1 MARALWSGSLSFGLV
16 NVPVQLFSAVRDLGV
31 HFNQLHEKDG
41 APIETHRLCADEDRE
56 VPYEEIGHG
65 YELDDGDQVVLTD
78 EELALAAP
86 RKTRTIDIESFV
98 DLEDVDPIHFDHPY
112 FLLPAGDGEGSKRAY
127 QLLLEVMRRTERA
140 ALGRFVLRT
149 KEYLVIVR
157 VRDGLL
163 ALTTMLFHD
172 EIRPAKDIPAGGAK
186 PKKAQLDQA
195 IALVEALAVDWDPSQ
210 YEDRYRERLLDVIER
225 KKKGKRITVPDDER
239 QPAPVPDLMAALEES
254 LKAAKGGG
262 NGRGAPSGG
271 DDLAGLSRD
280 ELYERAQK
288 ADVPGRS
295 SMSKDEL
302 VEALDGGG

>member
-1 MARALWSGSLSFGLV
+1 MARALWSGPLSFGLV

-41 APIETHRLCADEDRE
+41 APIETHRFCADEDRE
-56 VPYEEIGHG
+56 VPYEELGHG
-65 YELDDGDQVVLTD
+65 YEPGDGDQVVLTD

-225 KKKGKRITVPDDER
+225 KKKGKRISVPDDER

-254 LKAAKGGG
+254 LKAARGGG

-271 DDLAGLSRD
+271 DELAGLSRD

>member
-41 APIETHRLCADEDRE
+41 APIETHRFCADEDRE
-56 VPYEEIGHG
+56 VSYEEIGHG
-65 YELDDGDQVVLTD
+65 YEPDDGDQVVLTD

-127 QLLLEVMRRTERA
+127 QLLLEVMRRSERA

-195 IALVEALAVDWDPSQ
+195 IALVEALAADWDPSQ

-239 QPAPVPDLMAALEES
+239 QPSPVPDLMAALEES

-262 NGRGAPSGG
+262 NGRDAPSGG

-302 VEALDGGG
+302 VEALDGG

>member
-16 NVPVQLFSAVRDLGV
+16 NVPVQLFSAVRDLDV

-41 APIETHRLCADEDRE
+41 APIETHRFCADEDRD
-56 VPYEEIGHG
+56 VPFEEIGHG
-65 YELDDGDQVVLTD
+65 YERDDGDQVVLTD

-127 QLLLEVMRRTERA
+127 QLLLEVMRRSERA

-225 KKKGKRITVPDDER
+225 KKKGKRISVPDDER

-254 LKAAKGGG
+254 LKAATGGG
-262 NGRGAPSGG
+262 NGRSASSDG

-288 ADVPGRS
+288 ADVRGRS

-302 VEALDGGG
+302 VEALGS

>member
-1 MARALWSGSLSFGLV
+1 
-16 NVPVQLFSAVRDLGV
+16 
-31 HFNQLHEKDG
+31 
-41 APIETHRLCADEDRE
+41 
-56 VPYEEIGHG
+56 
-65 YELDDGDQVVLTD
+65 
-78 EELALAAP
+78 
-86 RKTRTIDIESFV
+86 
-98 DLEDVDPIHFDHPY
+98 
-112 FLLPAGDGEGSKRAY
+112 
-127 QLLLEVMRRTERA
+127 
-140 ALGRFVLRT
+140 VLRT

-186 PKKAQLDQA
+186 PKKAQLDRA
-195 IALVEALAVDWDPSQ
+195 VALVEALAVDWDPSQ

-225 KKKGKRITVPDDER
+225 KKKGKRISVPDDER

-254 LKAAKGGG
+254 LKAATGGG
-262 NGRGAPSGG
+262 NGRSASSDG

-288 ADVPGRS
+288 ADVRGRS

-302 VEALDGGG
+302 VEALGS

>member
-16 NVPVQLFSAVRDLGV
+16 NVPVQLFSAVRDLDV
-31 HFNQLHEKDG
+31 HFTQLHEKDG
-41 APIETHRLCADEDRE
+41 APIETHRFCADEDRE

-65 YELDDGDQVVLTD
+65 YERDDGDEVVLTD

-127 QLLLEVMRRTERA
+127 QLLLEVMRRSERA

-186 PKKAQLDQA
+186 PKKAQLERA
-195 IALVEALAVDWDPSQ
+195 VALVEALAVDWDPSQ

-225 KKKGKRITVPDDER
+225 KKKGKRISVPDDER

-254 LKAAKGGG
+254 LKAATGGG
-262 NGRGAPSGG
+262 NGRSASS
-271 DDLAGLSRD
+271 DDDELAGLSRD

-302 VEALDGGG
+302 VEALGS